1 MGARS
6 GLLLI
11 LALAIVLTLS
21 FSAVALAVPSGG
33 ANHNPI
39 GVMQG
44 TYDPADWGGMSK
56 GEIQKFYV
64 LDIRDHPENYTPYT
78 NFGQFLKA
86 YKVEAGFKQ

>member
-1 MGARS
+1 VKAKWC
-6 GLLLI
+6 LPAVLV
-11 LALAIVLTLS
+11 LAIVLVLAL
-21 FSAVALAVPSGG
+21 SAVALAVPSGG

-44 TYDPADWGGMSK
+44 TYDPVDWGGMSK

-64 LDIRDHPENYTPYT
+64 LDIRDYPENYAPYT

>member
-1 MGARS
+1 MKVRS

-11 LALAIVLTLS
+11 LALAIVLTLTLS
-21 FSAVALAVPSGG
+21 SVALAVPSGG

-56 GEIQKFYV
+56 GEIQKVYV
-64 LDIRDHPENYTPYT
+64 QMANDGAFAPDM
-78 NFGQFLKA
+78 NFGQFLKT
-86 YKVEAGFKQ
+86 YKADMGFKQ